1 MTTDKIS
8 LRNTNQVMFN
18 QDGVDIKINI
28 KSDEAK
34 YPVANVFKPS
44 IKLAPLIKVK
54 IQKAV
59 KIKDTN

>member
-1 MTTDKIS
+1 MDRLFFI
-8 LRNTNQVMFN
+8 
-18 QDGVDIKINI
+18 DIKINI
-28 KSDEAK
+28 KNNEAK

-44 IKLAPLIKVK
+44 IKLVPLIKVK